1 MGQQRRAAVVAGGSL
16 IGAMLLANAT
26 PASAVTL
33 WTKGFRPT
41 GDVDG
46 AGQIVR
52 EGLLGVGCERGNR
65 LTIELTLTQGDAVG
79 SATREFQCDGEP
91 RDAVMV
97 IHATT
102 GLFEEGRAQ
111 VEATATERDKDGNV
125 IDTVHKTP
133 TITLQD

>member
-1 MGQQRRAAVVAGGSL
+1 MGYQKRATAVAGSSL

-26 PASAVTL
+26 PASALTL
-33 WTKGFRPT
+33 WTKGFRPI
-41 GDVDG
+41 GDLEG

-52 EGLLGVGCERGNR
+52 EELIGVGCDRGNR
-65 LTIELTLTQGDAVG
+65 FTVELTLTQGDAAG
-79 SATREFQCDGEP
+79 SATRDIQCDGEP
-91 RDAVMV
+91 RDAVII

-102 GLFEEGRAQ
+102 GHFEEGPAQ
-111 VEATATERDKDGNV
+111 IDATATERDKDGSV

>member
-1 MGQQRRAAVVAGGSL
+1 MGQQRRAAAVAGGSL
-16 IGAMLLANAT
+16 IGAMLLANAA
-26 PASAVTL
+26 PSSAAVI

-46 AGQIVR
+46 AGRIVR
-52 EGLLGVGCERGNR
+52 EDLLEVGCERGNR

-79 SATREFQCDGEP
+79 TATRELQCDGEA
-91 RDAVMV
+91 RDAAIV

-102 GLFEEGRAQ
+102 GRFEEGPAQ
-111 VEATATERDKDGNV
+111 IDATATERDKRGNV
-125 IDTVHKTP
+125 LDSAHKTP

>member
-1 MGQQRRAAVVAGGSL
+1 MGQQRRAAAVAGGSL

-26 PASAVTL
+26 PASGVTL

-46 AGQIVR
+46 AGRIVR
-52 EGLLGVGCERGNR
+52 EDLLGVGCERGNR
-65 LTIELTLTQGDAVG
+65 LTIELTLSQDDAVG
-79 SATREFQCDGEP
+79 SAKREFQCDGEP
-91 RDAVMV
+91 RDAVIV

-102 GLFEEGRAQ
+102 GRFEEGPAQ
-111 VEATATERDKDGNV
+111 IDATATERDKKGNV
-125 IDTVHKTP
+125 VDTVVKTP